1 MGFRIKFSR
10 RLFAVV
16 LMIGGLGWTQ
26 DYGSSRLTVF
36 VNDSVGVKHS
46 VLRHAETEAA
56 RLFHPAGIEI
66 EWRNCADTSDCR
78 RPPRS
83 NEFVLHIVA
92 QGTARSDFVFGE
104 AFLGP
109 DGKGKYADVF
119 FNRLRQEEKNIDVA
133 QLLGAVTAHELGH
146 LFLGSHSHSLTGIM
160 EPLWGPEI
168 LSRISMGNLTFL
180 PEQERSIG
188 RRLRG
193 ETLAAT
199 SLGEAAGLG
208 LQ

>member
-1 MGFRIKFSR
+1 VGFRIKSSL
-10 RLFAVV
+10 RLFVVV
-16 LMIGGLGWTQ
+16 LMIRGLGWTQ
-26 DYGSSRLTVF
+26 DYASSRITVF

-46 VLRHAETEAA
+46 VLRHAEKEAG
-56 RLFHPAGIEI
+56 RLLRPAGIEI
-66 EWRNCADTSDCR
+66 EWRNCAETSECR

-92 QGTARSDFVFGE
+92 KGRARSDFVFGE

-119 FNRLRQEEKNIDVA
+119 FDQLRREANNVDVG

-146 LFLGSHSHSLTGIM
+146 LFLGSHSHSLMGIM
-160 EPLWGPEI
+160 QPLWGVES
-168 LSRISMGNLTFL
+168 LRRISMGSLTFVA
-180 PEQERSIG
+180 EEERSM
-188 RRLRG
+188 RSRLRS
-193 ETLAAT
+193 ETTAAT
-199 SLGEAAGLG
+199 SLGDAAGLG